1 MTEKSNTDILAI
13 DRRLLIK
20 TGLFGLGALASS
32 GSGAGA
38 DTLLAAKGFTHGVA
52 SGEPTATSVL
62 LWTRFVGGD
71 GGTKLRAEIS
81 EDASFKRI
89 ISGGDV
95 MATPARDHIAKLV
108 LRRLKPAHRYH
119 YRFIAPGGAISA
131 VGRTKTLPR
140 GKTSAFNLAVF
151 SCSNMPF
158 GWFNAY
164 AHGAARD
171 DIDLAVFLGD
181 YFYEYKAGDYPS
193 AKQAVPD
200 RIIQPL
206 TELIALADY
215 RLRYASYRADADLQK
230 LHQMHA
236 CVAMW
241 DDHEFAND
249 AWEGGAENHQPNEGD
264 WGVRK
269 AAAEK
274 AWREWMPV
282 SDNVGETRW
291 SRYAIGDLAVIHM
304 SESRIGARSQ
314 QLSFKDIGGSG
325 AELAKHMAEFR
336 DGPWSDKARTM
347 LGGPQEKWLADGFS
361 ANKTPWNIWAQQTVV
376 GQIVQPDA
384 VANWVSPTAP
394 PYVLERV
401 VRGAAAAK
409 VGVPANLDNW
419 DGYPA
424 ARERAL
430 KAGQSAN
437 ADLIVLSG
445 DSHNAWAFDLPSDG
459 KPAGVELGGQSVTSP
474 GYESS
479 FTSTAPADVRNALM
493 ATNNQLKWADTSQR
507 GYMTVAFTPTK
518 VTSNWHFMATVR
530 QKSTALSGTHSM
542 VTLRG
547 KRVFE
552 S

>member
-1 MTEKSNTDILAI
+1 MTKKSGPDILAI

-20 TGLFGLGALASS
+20 TGLFGLGALTSS
-32 GSGAGA
+32 GSSAGV

-52 SGEPTATSVL
+52 SGEPSAESVL

-71 GGTKLRAEIS
+71 DGTKLRAEIA
-81 EDASFKRI
+81 EDANFKRI
-89 ISGGDV
+89 VSGGDV
-95 MATPARDHIAKLV
+95 TASPARDHTAKLV
-108 LRRLKPAHRYH
+108 LKGLKPARRYY
-119 YRFIAPGGAISA
+119 YRFIAPSGSISDI
-131 VGRTKTLPR
+131 GRTKTLPR
-140 GKTSAFNLAVF
+140 GKTPAFNLAVF

-193 AKQAVPD
+193 VKQTVPG
-200 RIIQPL
+200 RIIKPA

-291 SRYAIGDLAVIHM
+291 SRYAIGDLAVVHM

-314 QLSFKDIGGSG
+314 QLSFAGITGS
-325 AELAKHMAEFR
+325 ADELAKRFTQFR
-336 DGPWSDKARTM
+336 DGVWSDKARTM
-347 LGGPQEKWLADGFS
+347 LGVLQEKWLADGFA
-361 ANKTPWNIWAQQTVV
+361 ANKTPWNIWAQQTII
-376 GQIVQPDA
+376 GQIVQPEA
-384 VANWVSPTAP
+384 VANWVSPGAP
-394 PYVLERV
+394 SYVQDRIA
-401 VRGAAAAK
+401 RGAAAAK
-409 VGVPANLDNW
+409 VGVPTNLDNW

-430 KAGQSAN
+430 SAAQSAN
-437 ADLIVLSG
+437 ADLIVLTG
-445 DSHNAWAFDLPSDG
+445 DSHNAWAFDLPSGG
-459 KPAGVELGGQSVTSP
+459 KPAGVELGGTSVTSP
-474 GYESS
+474 GYEGT
-479 FTSTAPADVRNALM
+479 FTATPPKDVVAALM
-493 ATNNQLKWADTSQR
+493 ATNTQLKWADMSQR
-507 GYMTVAFTPTK
+507 GYMTVAVTPTK

-530 QKSTALSGTHSM
+530 QKSTVLSGTHSM